1 MPSTIGIV
9 ASSVFTPLDLSPA
22 LWLDAA
28 DLSTIS
34 ASGSPLRVSQWN
46 DKSGNG
52 YHLTQASSTPQPVSG
67 ASTVNGLNAID
78 FTSGRRL
85 VRQNVPVLQDVAGA
99 TSYVVVRGT
108 FSANFS
114 TLCTI
119 TANNTASTSRAA
131 LFGHAGTM
139 RAGGRRL
146 DANSFQSVDSG
157 AVVNNTAYQVGG
169 LYDYANADL
178 KVRVNGTS
186 TTRSG
191 GFQTAGNTSNTD
203 SRVMVGAND
212 NGNEPYAGS
221 ICEVVVFSRVLTAA
235 ELDLLESYFSSKW
248 GL

>member
-9 ASSVFTPLDLSPA
+9 ASGLSTPMELSPA

-28 DLSTIS
+28 DTTTIT
-34 ASGSPLRVSQWN
+34 ASGSPMRVSQWN

-85 VRQNVPVLQDVAGA
+85 ARPNVPVLQNIAGA

-108 FSANFS
+108 YSSNFS
-114 TLCTI
+114 TFCTI
-119 TANNTASTSRAA
+119 TRDNSINLSRAA

-146 DANSFQSVDSG
+146 DADSFQSADSG

-178 KVRVNGTS
+178 KIRVNGTS

-203 SRVMVGAND
+203 SRVVVGAND
-212 NGNEPYAGS
+212 NGTETYAGS